1 MTGSIKKD
9 RAYKAVADAEP
20 FLKPSFEFRKLFTS
34 VWPVDEFIH
43 RSHRDWGKWVV
54 YIETQFESDEN
65 KEPAIV
71 ALTLAVNRIE
81 LPSCYQEHL
90 VEAMQKYLVH
100 GYDMENAFFGFKEK
114 LSFGKRW
121 RNRYRYRFYFYAML
135 MAQML
140 PGHSAAKQLES
151 MIEIQDRDKQE
162 SIYRYFSAW
171 KKSDVG
177 RAVARMYENA

>member
-1 MTGSIKKD
+1 
-9 RAYKAVADAEP
+9 
-20 FLKPSFEFRKLFTS
+20 
-34 VWPVDEFIH
+34 
-43 RSHRDWGKWVV
+43 
-54 YIETQFESDEN
+54 
-65 KEPAIV
+65 
-71 ALTLAVNRIE
+71 
-81 LPSCYQEHL
+81 
-90 VEAMQKYLVH
+90 
-100 GYDMENAFFGFKEK
+100 
-114 LSFGKRW
+114 
-121 RNRYRYRFYFYAML
+121 ML

>member
-1 MTGSIKKD
+1 MTGPIRKD

-20 FLKPSFEFRKLFTS
+20 LLEPFFEFRKLFTS
-34 VWPVDEFIH
+34 VWPIDELIH
-43 RSHRDWGKWVV
+43 RSHRDWEKWVV
-54 YIETQFESDEN
+54 YIETQFDSGRIKD
-65 KEPAIV
+65 PVII
-71 ALTLAVNRIE
+71 ALSLAVNRIE
-81 LPSCYQEHL
+81 LPSRYQEHL

-135 MAQML
+135 MAQTL

>member
-1 MTGSIKKD
+1 
-9 RAYKAVADAEP
+9 
-20 FLKPSFEFRKLFTS
+20 
-34 VWPVDEFIH
+34 
-43 RSHRDWGKWVV
+43 
-54 YIETQFESDEN
+54 
-65 KEPAIV
+65 
-71 ALTLAVNRIE
+71 
-81 LPSCYQEHL
+81 
-90 VEAMQKYLVH
+90 
-100 GYDMENAFFGFKEK
+100 MENAFFGFKEK